1 MYKMPFFTRK
11 KHPDSDPEIKSEE
24 KIAKA
29 YETTT
34 GEQYNADKHSK
45 MQAAMEERMNKYMYV
60 RGGKTRR
67 RSSARKQ
74 NKSKKHHKKSKKHR
88 KKHHNKKSKK
98 HRKK

>member
-1 MYKMPFFTRK
+1 MHTRGRSFSSR
-11 KHPDSDPEIKSEE
+11 DGKSQKEE
-24 KIAKA
+24 ENKIEKA
-29 YETTT
+29 YQKTT
-34 GEQYNADKHSK
+34 GEKYDVDEHTK
-45 MQAAMEERMNKYMYV
+45 MQDDMTKRLENLGFA
-60 RGGKTRR
+60 GGKTRR

>member
-1 MYKMPFFTRK
+1 MYKMPGRK
-11 KHPDSDPEIKSEE
+11 EQKNTISLLELYKTNEE
-24 KIAKA
+24 KQKA
-29 YETTT
+29 DDRKDLVETVS
-34 GEQYNADKHSK
+34 GDKK
-45 MQAAMEERMNKYMYV
+45 V
-60 RGGKTRR
+60 DGGKTRR